1 MQINLSCNLA
11 IAQALCAQRKDSG
24 AQLGFIG
31 VTQAIDYR
39 WRLGI

>member
-1 MQINLSCNLA
+1 MQADLSRDLTV
-11 IAQALCAQRKDSG
+11 AQALCAQRKDGG